1 LVAKY
6 LHERRLIDSTS
17 GRLSIGILI
26 FQDIWAII
34 FLAVQPSFANPSLA
48 PIALTF
54 IGTAVVAV
62 LAVLGARLVL
72 RHGFAVVARS
82 PELVVSL
89 ALAWCFGVGLFGA
102 NLGRLAHA
110 VGIAAEISVSLE
122 MGALIA
128 GATIATSP
136 YAYEVVA
143 RVIHL
148 RDFFVTL
155 FFVGLGMSIPVP
167 DGAAVVL
174 LAVAVAAVAVAL
186 RFLVFLPLLYATGL
200 DRRNAVA
207 TSAKLAQVSEFCLVI
222 VYLGAKLGHVG
233 GDQVSEVIFAFV
245 LTALAT
251 PFFFAASDRLYLRLR
266 GVLDRLGVRSRGVR
280 PEAEAET
287 QPRLVLLGFHRV
299 ASALVAELER
309 VHPSLV
315 ASTLV
320 IDINAAVHDQLRA
333 RGVQVVYGDIGNA
346 EVLRHAGV
354 ESAEVI
360 VATVPDELLKGV
372 TNLSLVRLV
381 RSLAPEAKLFACA
394 TRASDASTL
403 RAAGADHVFR
413 PPSEVAQGLVPAI
426 GAALDGAWDGF
437 AAARADDDAAR
448 ASGAEIID

>member
-1 LVAKY
+1 
-6 LHERRLIDSTS
+6 
-17 GRLSIGILI
+17 
-26 FQDIWAII
+26 
-34 FLAVQPSFANPSLA
+34 
-48 PIALTF
+48 
-54 IGTAVVAV
+54 
-62 LAVLGARLVL
+62 
-72 RHGFAVVARS
+72 
-82 PELVVSL
+82 
-89 ALAWCFGVGLFGA
+89 
-102 NLGRLAHA
+102 
-110 VGIAAEISVSLE
+110 
-122 MGALIA
+122 
-128 GATIATSP
+128 
-136 YAYEVVA
+136 
-143 RVIHL
+143 
-148 RDFFVTL
+148 
-155 FFVGLGMSIPVP
+155 
-167 DGAAVVL
+167 
-174 LAVAVAAVAVAL
+174 
-186 RFLVFLPLLYATGL
+186 
-200 DRRNAVA
+200 
-207 TSAKLAQVSEFCLVI
+207 
-222 VYLGAKLGHVG
+222 
-233 GDQVSEVIFAFV
+233 
-245 LTALAT
+245 
-251 PFFFAASDRLYLRLR
+251 
-266 GVLDRLGVRSRGVR
+266 
-280 PEAEAET
+280 
-287 QPRLVLLGFHRV
+287 
-299 ASALVAELER
+299 LVAELER